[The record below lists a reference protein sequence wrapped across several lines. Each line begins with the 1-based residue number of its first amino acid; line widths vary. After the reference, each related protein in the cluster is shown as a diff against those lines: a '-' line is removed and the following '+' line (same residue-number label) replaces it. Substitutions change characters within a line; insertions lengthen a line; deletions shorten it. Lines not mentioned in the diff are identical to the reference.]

1 MIKKILILLFLCA
14 SSALHAANYLTF
26 TAEEDSSSFGRKKYS
41 YREINQYIQYSLDN
55 GQTWQLLPQGTTII
69 LRKKGDKAL
78 LRRDIS
84 KKTINYYIPSDE
96 PYFNMTG
103 RIAASGSVM
112 SLIDGTGETDVIPFD
127 SYFAKFFANCT
138 SLTQAPELPAKKLTK
153 ACFWAMFSGCKNLA
167 KAPELPAIELAEECY
182 KGMFSGCSSLTQ
194 APELPAKKLAKAC
207 YKEMF
212 SRCENLVKAPELPA
226 IKLAEECY
234 REMFSGCSSL
244 TQAPELPAKK
254 LAHSCYQGMFMSC
267 TNLTQAPELP
277 AKKLASTC
285 YAEMFALCES
295 LKQAPE
301 LPAKKLA
308 EYCYEGMF
316 TLCTNLT
323 QAPQL
328 PAKKLADE
336 CYAEMFSDCNSL
348 TQAPELPATQ
358 LAKKCYAYMF
368 AYSKSLVQA
377 PQLPATK
384 LMEECYMSM
393 FEGCNSL
400 TKAPE
405 LPATRLKDGCY
416 KGMFRECIRLTHA
429 PELPA
434 TTLPDQCYYNMFED
448 CISLPNA
455 PYPSDTC
462 VASPANDKLY
472 GEKKKENGPMDTI
485 DVLRVNQDTTH
496 LKFNTNSIVHK
507 YSFGRRFNRIND
519 SKLEIETLDRQKRF
533 FNCEGCTIARYSV
546 DQKEG
551 IAYLTSIDIVS
562 DSKDDEAHLRTTT
575 QDGELVSDITLNLS
589 PSMTIHLSIND
600 SLIKIDSIGPLPDI
614 KKNDKL
620 KLVAIADDGRKLK
633 ILQSSWWDDDRMGG
647 TLDDVCTDDQ
657 IVNKTFMCLQKKRWK
672 KTWVSIWVMAQESKK
687 IWRPCLRFFWSPKE

>member
-1 MIKKILILLFLCA
+1 MIEHMLKKCLTLLLFLCV

-26 TAEEDSSSFGRKKYS
+26 TAEADSSSFGRKKYS

-84 KKTINYYIPSDE
+84 KKNINYYIPSDE

-153 ACFWAMFSGCKNLA
+153 ACYWAMFSGCKNLV

-182 KGMFSGCSSLTQ
+182 M
-194 APELPAKKLAKAC
+194 A
-207 YKEMF
+207 
-212 SRCENLVKAPELPA
+212 
-226 IKLAEECY
+226 
-234 REMFSGCSSL
+234 MFSGCSSL

-254 LAHSCYQGMFMSC
+254 LAHSCYRGMFMSC
-267 TNLTQAPELP
+267 TNLTQAPKLP
-277 AKKLASTC
+277 AKKLAITC

-308 EYCYEGMF
+308 ECCYEEMF
-316 TLCTNLT
+316 SYCTSLT

-328 PAKKLADE
+328 PAKKLADK

-384 LMEECYMSM
+384 LVDECYKSM
-393 FEGCNSL
+393 FEGCTS
-400 TKAPE
+400 
-405 LPATRLKDGCY
+405 
-416 KGMFRECIRLTHA
+416 LTHA

-434 TTLPDQCYYNMFED
+434 THLQDGYYINMF
-448 CISLPNA
+448 
-455 PYPSDTC
+455 
-462 VASPANDKLY
+462 K
-472 GEKKKENGPMDTI
+472 
-485 DVLRVNQDTTH
+485 
-496 LKFNTNSIVHK
+496 
-507 YSFGRRFNRIND
+507 
-519 SKLEIETLDRQKRF
+519 
-533 FNCEGCTIARYSV
+533 GCTKLSEIRVHFSDWGNPYAVYFCDFGNIR
-546 DQKEG
+546 KEVFQNTDHW
-551 IAYLTSIDIVS
+551 LD
-562 DSKDDEAHLRTTT
+562 
-575 QDGELVSDITLNLS
+575 N
-589 PSMTIHLSIND
+589 
-600 SLIKIDSIGPLPDI
+600 
-614 KKNDKL
+614 
-620 KLVAIADDGRKLK
+620 VAPN
-633 ILQSSWWDDDRMGG
+633 G
-647 TLDDVCTDDQ
+647 TFIC
-657 IVNKTFMCLQKKRWK
+657 
-672 KTWVSIWVMAQESKK
+672 
-687 IWRPCLRFFWSPKE
+687 PKELPKEVGESRIPEGWTIIKN

>member
-1 MIKKILILLFLCA
+1 MLKKHLALLLFLCVTC
-14 SSALHAANYLTF
+14 ALHAANYLTF
-26 TAEEDSSSFGRKKYS
+26 TAEEDGSSFGRKKYS

-153 ACFWAMFSGCKNLA
+153 ACYWEMFSG
-167 KAPELPAIELAEECY
+167 
-182 KGMFSGCSSLTQ
+182 
-194 APELPAKKLAKAC
+194 
-207 YKEMF
+207 
-212 SRCENLVKAPELPA
+212 CENLVKAPELPA
-226 IKLAEECY
+226 IELAEECY

-244 TQAPELPAKK
+244 TQAPELPATQ
-254 LAHSCYQGMFMSC
+254 LAYNCYAGMFEDC
-267 TNLTQAPELP
+267 T
-277 AKKLASTC
+277 
-285 YAEMFALCES
+285 
-295 LKQAPE
+295 
-301 LPAKKLA
+301 
-308 EYCYEGMF
+308 
-316 TLCTNLT
+316 
-323 QAPQL
+323 
-328 PAKKLADE
+328 
-336 CYAEMFSDCNSL
+336 SL

-358 LAKKCYAYMF
+358 LAYNCYAGMF
-368 AYSKSLVQA
+368 SGCTSLTKA
-377 PQLPATK
+377 PELPAKTLATDCYNLMFSWCSNLTKAPVLPATTLAKGCYDGMFNECKSLTQAPELPAKQLANGCYLGLFWKCTSLTHAPELPATQLANSCYAEMFRGCTSLTKAPK
-384 LMEECYMSM
+384 LPATQLSEECYAGM
-393 FEGCNSL
+393 FSRCESL
-400 TKAPE
+400 KKAPE

-416 KGMFRECIRLTHA
+416 KGMFKECIRLTQA
-429 PELPA
+429 PQLPA
-434 TTLPDQCYYNMFED
+434 TTLAYNCYYNMFED
-448 CISLPNA
+448 CIRLPNA

-462 VASPANDKLY
+462 IASPANNELY
-472 GEKKKENGPMDTI
+472 GEKKMENGPMDTI

-496 LKFNTNSIVHK
+496 VKFNTNSIVHK

-519 SKLEIETLDRQKRF
+519 SKLEIKTLDRQKRF

-562 DSKDDEAHLRTTT
+562 DSKDDEAHLRTTS

-589 PSMTIHLSIND
+589 PSMTIYLSIND
-600 SLIKIDSIGPLPDI
+600 SLIKIDSIGPLPEI
-614 KKNDKL
+614 KGNDKL

-633 ILQSSWWDDDRMGG
+633 ILKSSWWDDDRMEG
-647 TLDDVCTDDQ
+647 TLNDVCTDDQ

-672 KTWVSIWVMAQESKK
+672 KTWVSIWVMSQESKK